1 MQRLTRLL
9 ATIAKDGETQP
20 PASEARIEKLI
31 ANAEKHL
38 GAVVPA
44 DYLALLRHQDGVDY
58 NGLVLYGSWQSEKK
72 PGAAGFWQGIV
83 DANTVWR
90 DNPDNAKLLVLGDN
104 DMDMLVVN
112 LDGTK
117 PRSIDKISGDVTKR
131 YTSINAMLEA
141 QLKARL

>member
-1 MQRLTRLL
+1 MEKLVRLL
-9 ATIAKDGETQP
+9 QTIAMDGDTQL
-20 PASEARIEKLI
+20 PATEARIEKLV
-31 ANAEKHL
+31 ANARKKL
-38 GAVVPA
+38 GAVIPA
-44 DYLALLRHQDGVDY
+44 DYLALLQHQDGVDY

-72 PGAAGFWQGIV
+72 PGPAGFWQGII

-104 DMDMLVVN
+104 DMEMLVVD

-117 PRSIDKISGDVTKR
+117 PRSIDKVSGDTTKR
-131 YTSINAMLEA
+131 YASVKAMLEA